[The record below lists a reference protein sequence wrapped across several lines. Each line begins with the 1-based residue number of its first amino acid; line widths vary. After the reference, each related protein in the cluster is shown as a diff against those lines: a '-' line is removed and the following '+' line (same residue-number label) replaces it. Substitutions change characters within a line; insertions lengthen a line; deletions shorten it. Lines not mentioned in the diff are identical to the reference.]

1 MLISQFYPILVM
13 MLPIIIPVVVVAF
26 LFWWFYRPKKHKTGA
41 VPADVNGLLEKHVKY
56 YRQLSVEE
64 KSRFAAEV
72 KEFLGHTTIEGVGA
86 KVEDVDKV
94 LIASSAVIPIFAF
107 PGWKYRNLTN
117 VILYPDTFDEKY
129 QFEGDRRSIMGMVG
143 SGHLN
148 GQMLLSQSALRHGFS
163 ENAGGSNTAIHE
175 FVHLVDK
182 TDGTVDGMPGSLLQ
196 HSYALPWLKVMHEE
210 IRRIE
215 NGHSDINPYAAMN
228 ESEFLAVASEYFFE
242 KPGTMA
248 QHHPEL
254 YRLLSHIFRQ
264 DPAAMQEL

>member
-1 MLISQFYPILVM
+1 M
-13 MLPIIIPVVVVAF
+13 MLPIIIPVVIIAF
-26 LFWWFYRPKKHKTGA
+26 LFWWFYRPKKQKPGF
-41 VPADVNGLLEKHVKY
+41 VPADIEGLLENNVRY
-56 YRQLSVEE
+56 YRQLGDEE
-64 KSRFAAEV
+64 KARFAAEV
-72 KEFLGHTTIEGVGA
+72 REFLGHTNIEGVGA
-86 KVEDVDKV
+86 AVEDVDKV

-148 GQMLLSQSALRHGFS
+148 GQMLLSQSALRSGFS
-163 ENAGGSNTAIHE
+163 DHGGSSNTAIHE

-182 TDGTVDGMPGSLLQ
+182 TDGTVDGMPSSLIQ
-196 HSYALPWLKVMHEE
+196 HSYSLPWLKVMHEE

-215 NGHSDINPYAAMN
+215 SGHSDINPYAAMN
-228 ESEFLAVASEYFFE
+228 ESEFLAVVSEYFFE

-248 QHHPEL
+248 EHHPEL
-254 YRLLSHIFRQ
+254 YRLLSQIFRQ
-264 DPAAMQEL
+264 DPAARQG